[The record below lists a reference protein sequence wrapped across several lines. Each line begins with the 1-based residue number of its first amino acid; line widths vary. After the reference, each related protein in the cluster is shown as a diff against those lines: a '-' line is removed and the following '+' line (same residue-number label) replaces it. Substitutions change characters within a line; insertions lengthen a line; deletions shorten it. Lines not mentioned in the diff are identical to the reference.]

1 MTFTKHFTLLLLC
14 LAVSAVTVA
23 QPSEKRASSL
33 SRLLQKQA
41 YHGEYERPAIKVE
54 APKNMRRAKNALG
67 APFNEPVWFPGEWEE
82 VKAVVVTARYEFLV
96 PGHENDQRYSAA
108 QLVKNWGNQYY
119 KEDEESVAEL
129 IGEGPCKSRVD
140 VETLDGKPF
149 LYVMDGIQKAGA
161 EAWVRIEEA
170 GDEQIIRAAM
180 QKAGLQ
186 TDKMKFF
193 VAPGNTF
200 WFRDCGP
207 ICFYYGDDD
216 KIGMLDFFYGYQ
228 RPCDDLLP
236 SVLHWKF
243 GIPNYI
249 SDLLW
254 EGGNCLVDGIG
265 GLVTSTSSYTHNT
278 DTVGRLN
285 WDGSN
290 PTTIK
295 YDKREPLSPSD
306 VKYYLSNLLGQPQT
320 TIVPTLNNDGG
331 TGHIDLYLDAT
342 DENAFYMAQMPEAYE
357 GWSDYDIC
365 VGNTAILFNKKSFFG
380 RKYYNNGSLPFPSKD
395 DGSEWESEDEYSIYA
410 RTYANHLICNDYI
423 LQPCFSEVGA
433 DGMPTAAWDRANIE
447 KIQKL
452 YPGYTFYCIDMRSF
466 DGSGGSIH
474 CITKQIPADNPV
486 RIIHKDIYG
495 KVNPV
500 MPNSTEQYIPFSAI
514 ITNKSGIKEASL
526 CYTTDDKQWFEV
538 KLTANGNCW
547 HADVPLS
554 DFTGG
559 QPIPAGGIPV
569 SYYLSATSNNGKTVT
584 KSINAQ
590 KGSLYGF
597 TITSAVEYDKNQ
609 FNYATEPVPEDQI
622 KFYMANGLIREDT
635 SAEPTGIIE
644 VKSEWSMVNGQWSMD
659 KWYTINGMPLT
670 QKPTAKGIYI
680 YNGKKVVM
688 QSLGGLNSF

>member
-1 MTFTKHFTLLLLC
+1 M
-14 LAVSAVTVA
+14 S
-23 QPSEKRASSL
+23 RA
-33 SRLLQKQA
+33 R
-41 YHGEYERPAIKVE
+41 
-54 APKNMRRAKNALG
+54 NALG
-67 APFNEPVWFPGEWEE
+67 APLNERVWFPGEWEE
-82 VKAVVVTARYEFLV
+82 VKAVVVTSRYEYLV
-96 PGHENDQRYSAA
+96 PGHENDKRYSAE
-108 QLVKNWGNQYY
+108 QVVKNWGNQYY
-119 KEDEESVAEL
+119 KQDEQSVAEL
-129 IGEGPCKSRVD
+129 LGEGPCKSRVD
-140 VETLDGKPF
+140 VETLNGKPF

-170 GDEQIIRAAM
+170 GDEEIIRSAM

-186 TDKMKFF
+186 TDKMRFF
-193 VAPGNTF
+193 VAPGNSF
-200 WFRDCGP
+200 WYRDCGP

-265 GLVTSTSSYTHNT
+265 GLVTSTATYTHNT
-278 DTVGRLN
+278 DTIGRLY

-290 PTTIK
+290 PATIK
-295 YDKREPLSPSD
+295 YDQRLSLSPSE
-306 VKYYLSNLLGQPQT
+306 VKFTLSNLLGQRQT
-320 TIVPTLNNDGG
+320 TIVPTLNYDGG

-342 DENAFYMAQMPEAYE
+342 DENAFYMAQMPESYNS
-357 GWSDYDIC
+357 WSDYDIS
-365 VGNTAILFNKKSFFG
+365 VGNTAILFNKKSFFD
-380 RKYYNNGSLPFPSKD
+380 RRYYDNGSLPFPSKD
-395 DGSEWESEDEYSIYA
+395 DGSGWKSEEEYGSIAA
-410 RTYANHLICNDYI
+410 RTYANHLICNGYI

-447 KIQKL
+447 KMKSY
-452 YPGYTFYCIDMRSF
+452 YPGYTFYCIDMRTF

-500 MPNSTEQYIPFSAI
+500 IPNSTNPYIPFSTI
-514 ITNKSGIKEASL
+514 ITNKSGIKEAKLYYSI
-526 CYTTDDKQWFEV
+526 DGKQWNEV
-538 KLTANGNCW
+538 SLTANGNCW

-559 QPIPAGGIPV
+559 QPIPADGIPV

-584 KSINAQ
+584 KPVNAQ

-609 FNYATEPVPEDQI
+609 FDYTTEPAPEDQI
-622 KFYMANGLIREDT
+622 KFLMANALIREDT
-635 SAEPTGIIE
+635 SVEPTGI
-644 VKSEWSMVNGQWSMD
+644 VKIQDGNVGMYNGR
-659 KWYTINGMPLT
+659 KGWYTINGLPLT
-670 QKPTAKGIYI
+670 RKPTAKGIYI
-680 YNGKKVVM
+680 HNGKKVVIK
-688 QSLGGLNSF
+688 